1 MTVDEAYRLIS
12 FIVNKSNAQG
22 YVSPDEFNLII
33 NKAQESF
40 LDYLLGE
47 FQQYQYGRAQARV
60 QFGQNSI
67 IRQRLS
73 PVIYGRNLSVDSTG
87 FSPYPEDYVQTD
99 AMWDIYGYS
108 TRIRYFQQDA
118 LFSALNSTIDP
129 VASNPVYIIEKN
141 GFRFF
146 PNNIGA
152 AKLNYVHKPRA
163 IVWASVYGS
172 VRPTYDPTESVD
184 PVWTDVD
191 MLEIIARALRMAGVN
206 LKDGEVS
213 QYANEIKTQGQ

>member
-1 MTVDEAYRLIS
+1 
-12 FIVNKSNAQG
+12 
-22 YVSPDEFNLII
+22 
-33 NKAQESF
+33 
-40 LDYLLGE
+40 
-47 FQQYQYGRAQARV
+47 
-60 QFGQNSI
+60 
-67 IRQRLS
+67 
-73 PVIYGRNLSVDSTG
+73 
-87 FSPYPEDYVQTD
+87 VQTD

-118 LFSALNSTIDP
+118 LFSVLNSTIDP